1 MTAIDTAVS
10 SERTM
15 ALILNLWRGLRHTS
29 PVAHLP
35 HTWPRRL
42 ELTRTPVPSFRVAD
56 VLEGA
61 DRGLPPRQYGGR
73 VAELQLGRVDAVD
86 LVLDILVRWV
96 YSLGAGWR
104 CVMHFM

>member
-1 MTAIDTAVS
+1 MTAIATVVS

-35 HTWPRRL
+35 HTCPRRL
-42 ELTRTPVPSFRVAD
+42 ELTRTPVLAAAGRRVAD

-61 DRGLPPRQYGGR
+61 DRGLPLRQYGGR
-73 VAELQLGRVDAVD
+73 VAELQLGRVDTVD
-86 LVLDILVRWV
+86 LVLDILVR
-96 YSLGAGWR
+96 
-104 CVMHFM
+104 